1 MKHIKLMLQ
10 ATIVSIGKHYL
21 QAIIGDPALNPISSI
36 SIEHSLIRIHND
48 EYNGKINDPVLI
60 QATTPLALLQ
70 HPDRWHI
77 DSITK
82 NT

>member
-21 QAIIGDPALNPISSI
+21 QAIVGDPASNLISSI
-36 SIEHSLIRIHND
+36 SIEHCLIRIHND

-60 QATTPLALLQ
+60 KATTLPDLLQ
-70 HPDRWHI
+70 YPDRWQI

-82 NT
+82 KT